1 MKACDVIFSHR
12 QAEFEECKNE
22 LLFKLDKAFTLER
35 SIKDRDEN
43 SHFRQALNEFKQ
55 GSQVDTDTTAVLTSL
70 VQDAKNTELVAERLA
85 PASRK
90 KSKLLNA
97 RGGRKGKSKVKPKGK
112 GKKGPEH
119 EEDESEAKSDD
130 SESSASEEEEVP
142 QTEED
147 RKWALRE
154 LSHELRALAKEL
166 GGRIRSMRFF
176 ECVREFQRE
185 DIVITRDCP
194 ACGRKGVPLSELSI
208 LSSCGHVGCTPCVRA
223 QAANELCIKHP
234 HDCKIGANPLF
245 VVPAGILGKDRSAD
259 GRGRHW
265 GQKLEDIIALIQ
277 YVPDRPLFC
286 SH

>member
-12 QAEFEECKNE
+12 QTEFEECKNE

-43 SHFRQALNEFKQ
+43 SHFHQALNEFKQ
-55 GSQVDTDTTAVLTSL
+55 GSQADTDTTAVLISL
-70 VQDAKNTELVAERLA
+70 VQDARNPELVAERLA
-85 PASRK
+85 AVPNK

-97 RGGRKGKSKVKPKGK
+97 RGGRKGKGKDKPKGK
-112 GKKGPEH
+112 KKKGSEP
-119 EEDESEAKSDD
+119 EEDEPEAKSDD
-130 SESSASEEEEVP
+130 ESSDHEEEEPP

-185 DIVITRDCP
+185 DIVVTRDCP
-194 ACGRKGVPLSELSI
+194 ACGRKGVPLNELSI

-234 HDCKIGANPLF
+234 HDCKIGANSLF
-245 VVPAGILGKDRSAD
+245 VVPGDILGKDRSVD
-259 GRGRHW
+259 GQGRHW

-277 YVPDRPLFC
+277 YVSECPLLYC
-286 SH
+286 H

>member
-1 MKACDVIFSHR
+1 MKACDIIFAHR

-35 SIKDRDEN
+35 SIKDPGEN
-43 SHFRQALNEFKQ
+43 SHFHQALNEFKQ
-55 GSQVDTDTTAVLTSL
+55 GSQADTDTTAVLISL
-70 VQDAKNTELVAERLA
+70 IQDARNPELVAERLA
-85 PASRK
+85 AAPSK
-90 KSKLLNA
+90 KSTLLNA
-97 RGGRKGKSKVKPKGK
+97 RGGRKDKGK
-112 GKKGPEH
+112 GKAKAKRDLEPG
-119 EEDESEAKSDD
+119 EDEPEAKSD
-130 SESSASEEEEVP
+130 ESSESEEEEPP

-185 DIVITRDCP
+185 DIIVTRDCS
-194 ACGRKGVPLSELSI
+194 ACGRKDVPLNELSI

-234 HDCKIGANPLF
+234 HECKIGANSLF
-245 VVPAGILGKDRSAD
+245 VVPGDILGKDRSAD
-259 GRGRHW
+259 GQGRHW

-277 YVPDRPLFC
+277 YVSDWPHFYC
-286 SH
+286 H

>member
-1 MKACDVIFSHR
+1 MKACDIIFSHR

-35 SIKDRDEN
+35 LIKGRDEN
-43 SHFRQALNEFKQ
+43 SHFRQALNEFRQ

-70 VQDAKNTELVAERLA
+70 VQDAKNPELVAERLA
-85 PASRK
+85 AAPSK

-97 RGGRKGKSKVKPKGK
+97 RGGRKGKGKGKPKGK
-112 GKKGPEH
+112 GKKVPEP
-119 EEDESEAKSDD
+119 EEDEPEAKSDED
-130 SESSASEEEEVP
+130 EFESEEEGVP

-185 DIVITRDCP
+185 DIIITRDCP
-194 ACGRKGVPLSELSI
+194 ACGRKDVPLNELSI

-245 VVPAGILGKDRSAD
+245 VVPADILGKDSSAD
-259 GRGRHW
+259 GQGRHW

-277 YVPDRPLFC
+277 YVSD
-286 SH
+286 

>member
-1 MKACDVIFSHR
+1 MKACDIIFSHR

-35 SIKDRDEN
+35 SIKDLDEN

-70 VQDAKNTELVAERLA
+70 VQDAKNPELVAGCLA
-85 PASRK
+85 AASGK
-90 KSKLLNA
+90 KSTLLNA
-97 RGGRKGKSKVKPKGK
+97 RGGRKGKSKSRLKDK
-112 GKKGPEH
+112 GKKNPEH
-119 EEDESEAKSDD
+119 DEDDSGAKSDEDES
-130 SESSASEEEEVP
+130 SEPEGEKVP

-194 ACGRKGVPLSELSI
+194 SCGRRGVPLNELSI

-234 HDCKIGANPLF
+234 HDCKIGANLLF
-245 VVPAGILGKDRSAD
+245 VVPAGILGKDKSAD
-259 GRGRHW
+259 GQGRHW
-265 GQKLEDIIALIQ
+265 GQKLEDIIELIQ
-277 YVPDRPLFC
+277 YV
-286 SH
+286 SY

>member
-1 MKACDVIFSHR
+1 MKACDIIYSHR
-12 QAEFEECKNE
+12 QTEFEECKNE
-22 LLFKLDKAFTLER
+22 LLYKLDKAFTLER
-35 SIKDRDEN
+35 SIKDPDAN
-43 SHFRQALNEFKQ
+43 SHFHQALNEFKQ
-55 GSQVDTDTTAVLTSL
+55 GSQADTDTTAVLISL
-70 VQDAKNTELVAERLA
+70 VQDAKDPELVAERLA
-85 PASRK
+85 AVPSK

-97 RGGRKGKSKVKPKGK
+97 RGGKAKGKSKSKGK
-112 GKKGPEH
+112 RVPEPD
-119 EEDESEAKSDD
+119 EDEPEAKSDD
-130 SESSASEEEEVP
+130 DSSESEEEEPP

-185 DIVITRDCP
+185 DIVVTRDCP
-194 ACGRKGVPLSELSI
+194 ACGRKGVPLNELSI

-234 HDCKIGANPLF
+234 HDCKIGANSLF
-245 VVPAGILGKDRSAD
+245 VVPGGILGKDRSAD
-259 GRGRHW
+259 GQGRHW

-277 YVPDRPLFC
+277 
-286 SH
+286 

>member
-1 MKACDVIFSHR
+1 M
-12 QAEFEECKNE
+12 
-22 LLFKLDKAFTLER
+22 
-35 SIKDRDEN
+35 
-43 SHFRQALNEFKQ
+43 
-55 GSQVDTDTTAVLTSL
+55 LTSL
-70 VQDAKNTELVAERLA
+70 VHDAKDPNLVAERLA
-85 PASRK
+85 TAPSK
-90 KSKLLNA
+90 KSTLLNA
-97 RGGRKGKSKVKPKGK
+97 RGGRKGKGKDKPKGK
-112 GKKGPEH
+112 GKKNPEP
-119 EEDESEAKSDD
+119 EEDEMEARSDED
-130 SESSASEEEEVP
+130 ESSEPEGEKVP

-194 ACGRKGVPLSELSI
+194 ACGRKDVPLNELSI

-234 HDCKIGANPLF
+234 RDCKIGANPLF
-245 VVPAGILGKDRSAD
+245 VVPAGLLGKDRSAD
-259 GRGRHW
+259 GQGRHW

-277 YVPDRPLFC
+277 YVSARPLF
-286 SH
+286 SSY

>member
-1 MKACDVIFSHR
+1 MKACDIIFSHR

-70 VQDAKNTELVAERLA
+70 VQDAKNPELVAGCLA
-85 PASRK
+85 ASSGK
-90 KSKLLNA
+90 KSTLLNA
-97 RGGRKGKSKVKPKGK
+97 RGGRKGKGKDRLKDK
-112 GKKGPEH
+112 GKKNPEH
-119 EEDESEAKSDD
+119 DEDESGAKSDEN
-130 SESSASEEEEVP
+130 ESSEPEGEEVP
-142 QTEED
+142 KTEED

-185 DIVITRDCP
+185 DIVVTRDCP
-194 ACGRKGVPLSELSI
+194 SCGRKDVPLNELSI

-234 HDCKIGANPLF
+234 HDCKIGANLLF
-245 VVPAGILGKDRSAD
+245 VVPAGILGKDKSAD
-259 GRGRHW
+259 GQGRHW
-265 GQKLEDIIALIQ
+265 GQKLEDIIELIQ
-277 YVPDRPLFC
+277 YV
-286 SH
+286 SY

>member
-1 MKACDVIFSHR
+1 MKACDIIFSHR

-35 SIKDRDEN
+35 SIKDREDN

-70 VQDAKNTELVAERLA
+70 VQDAKNPELVAERFAAA
-85 PASRK
+85 P
-90 KSKLLNA
+90 SKRSSLLNA
-97 RGGRKGKSKVKPKGK
+97 RGGKKGKGKGKPKGK
-112 GKKGPEH
+112 GKKDPEP
-119 EEDESEAKSDD
+119 EEDEPEVKSDD
-130 SESSASEEEEVP
+130 ESSKSEEEEVP

-185 DIVITRDCP
+185 DIVVTRDCP
-194 ACGRKGVPLSELSI
+194 ACGRKGVPLNELSI
-208 LSSCGHVGCTPCVRA
+208 LSSCGHVGCSPCVRA

-245 VVPAGILGKDRSAD
+245 VVPGGILGKDRSAD
-259 GRGRHW
+259 GQGRHW

-277 YVPDRPLFC
+277 YVSDWPMLYC
-286 SH
+286 H